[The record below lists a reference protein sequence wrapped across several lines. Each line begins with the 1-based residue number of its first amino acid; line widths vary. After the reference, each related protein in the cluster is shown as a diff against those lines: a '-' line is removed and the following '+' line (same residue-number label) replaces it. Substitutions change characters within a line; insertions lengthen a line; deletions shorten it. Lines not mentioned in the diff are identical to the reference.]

1 MTTKPKILVIGHSR
15 HGKDTVCEMLQKQ
28 YGLNFV
34 SSSLFC
40 AERVIYPMLK
50 GFYQT
55 FEECYND
62 RHNHRA
68 LWFNLIAQY
77 NAKDK
82 ARLSREILNE
92 YDIYCGLRNREE
104 LEAARELFDLIIWV
118 DASDRLPP
126 EPSASISVSAEDA
139 HYVLNNDY
147 SINSLEHQIKEI
159 LPVWASAW
167 GVTL

>member
-1 MTTKPKILVIGHSR
+1 MSTKPKILVIGHSR

-40 AERVIYPMLK
+40 AERVVYPMLK

-68 LWFNLIAQY
+68 LWFNLIAHY

-82 ARLSREILNE
+82 ARLTREILNE

-104 LEAARELFDLIIWV
+104 LMAGYNLFDMVIWV
-118 DASDRLPP
+118 DASKRLPP
-126 EPSASISVSAEDA
+126 EPSNSISVTEEDA
-139 HYVLNNDY
+139 HVTITNNEDLTALQA
-147 SINSLEHQIKEI
+147 SIASLPKLFPETFK
-159 LPVWASAW
+159 AA
-167 GVTL
+167 